1 MVRRERNR
9 ANFAMLIGGLAG
21 EDKKIGPTPSGS
33 PKSATSHS
41 IYEQEKYMQETAD
54 HVDRHVTAGVADK
67 EMKAAKIDPAE
78 QNSLNGE
85 GLEVESAQIETES
98 KGPTLRSRTV
108 EYVQWLSAT
117 LVALATV
124 SLLGVFVFVAR
135 VTSVFSGGRKSAN
148 RRWRK

>member
-1 MVRRERNR
+1 MVRTERNR
-9 ANFAMLIGGLAG
+9 ASFAMLVSGLAD
-21 EDKKIGPTPSGS
+21 EDKKQVRLLSGS
-33 PKSATSHS
+33 PKSATGQAIH
-41 IYEQEKYMQETAD
+41 EQEKYMQEID
-54 HVDRHVTAGVADK
+54 QLDRHGTAGVADK
-67 EMKAAKIDPAE
+67 EMKAAKIDPAA

-85 GLEVESAQIETES
+85 RLEVESAQIETES
-98 KGPTLRSRTV
+98 EGPTLRSRML

-148 RRWRK
+148 RRRRK

>member
-1 MVRRERNR
+1 
-9 ANFAMLIGGLAG
+9 
-21 EDKKIGPTPSGS
+21 
-33 PKSATSHS
+33 
-41 IYEQEKYMQETAD
+41 MQEIAD
-54 HVDRHVTAGVADK
+54 HLNRHVTAGVTDK

-78 QNSLNGE
+78 QNAVNGE

-98 KGPTLRSRTV
+98 DGPTLRSRMV
-108 EYVQWLSAT
+108 ECVQWLSAT

-148 RRWRK
+148 RRRRK

>member
-1 MVRRERNR
+1 MGIE
-9 ANFAMLIGGLAG
+9 
-21 EDKKIGPTPSGS
+21 E
-33 PKSATSHS
+33 SATGQAIH
-41 IYEQEKYMQETAD
+41 EQEKYMQKIGD
-54 HVDRHVTAGVADK
+54 HLDRHVTPGVADK
-67 EMKAAKIDPAE
+67 EMKAAKIDPAA

-98 KGPTLRSRTV
+98 EGPTFRSRMV

-117 LVALATV
+117 LVALATL

-148 RRWRK
+148 RRRRK